1 MRRSCAVASGLAALA
16 AAAVLGGCS
25 AARTEPAARPNVE
38 RVAAL
43 LTGVFSSAEQAR
55 VEPAY
60 FEVRLVV
67 HPIWSERSDG
77 PWLYVEQ
84 AMATALDRPYRQRVY
99 HLVADGEAVVSE
111 VYELPDPARAVGC
124 FREEQPLAELAP
136 ADLLRRAGCEIVL
149 VPVGGDE
156 FQGSTL
162 GSACPSSLNG
172 AAYATSQVVLR
183 DGLLASWDRGFDAAG
198 RQVWGATD
206 GAYEFLREG
215 DVAALAAL
223 GGTD

>member
-1 MRRSCAVASGLAALA
+1 MRRSCAVASGLVAITAAAL
-16 AAAVLGGCS
+16 LGACS
-25 AARTEPAARPNVE
+25 ATRTEPAARPNVE

-67 HPIWSERSDG
+67 HPIWSERGDG

-84 AMATALDRPYRQRVY
+84 AMATALERPYRQRVY

-124 FREEQPLAELAP
+124 FREERPLAELAP
-136 ADLLRRAGCEIVL
+136 ADLVRRAGCEIVL

-215 DVAALAAL
+215 DVAALVAL
-223 GGTD
+223 GGAD

>member
-1 MRRSCAVASGLAALA
+1 MRRTAVLAVGLGALA
-16 AAAVLGGCS
+16 AVALLGACG
-25 AARTEPAARPNVE
+25 ATRTEPSARANVE
-38 RVAAL
+38 RVAEL

-67 HPIWSERSDG
+67 HPIWTEREDG

-84 AMATALDRPYRQRVY
+84 AMATAVDQPYRQRVY

-111 VYELPDPARAVGC
+111 VYELPDAARAVGC
-124 FREEQPLAELAP
+124 FREERPLADLAP
-136 ADLLRRAGCEIVL
+136 QGLLRRAGCEIVL
-149 VPVGGDE
+149 VPVGAGE

-162 GSACPSSLNG
+162 GTACPSSLNG
-172 AAYATSQVVLR
+172 ASYATSQVVLR
-183 DGLLASWDRGFDAAG
+183 EGLLASWDRGFDAAG
-198 RQVWGATD
+198 RQVWGATA

-215 DVAALAAL
+215 DVAALVARDGAR
-223 GGTD
+223 